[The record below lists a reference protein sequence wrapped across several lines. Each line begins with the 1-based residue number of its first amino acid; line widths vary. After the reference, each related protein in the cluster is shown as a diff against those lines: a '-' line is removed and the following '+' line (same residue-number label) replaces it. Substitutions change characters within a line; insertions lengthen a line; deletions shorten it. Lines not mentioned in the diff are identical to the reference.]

1 MSNARGMPEGGG
13 GHVEASISPIHK
25 VLVTA
30 ECHAFRLLRHSFL
43 APKKLQANKSR
54 VGFPAAAGKSK
65 EV

>member
-1 MSNARGMPEGGG
+1 MSLYYVVQLNKN
-13 GHVEASISPIHK
+13 SFSSWSLYLSCK
-25 VLVTA
+25 VVVTA
-30 ECHAFRLLRHSFL
+30 ECHAFRLLIHSFL